1 LDLHP
6 ARGQWDQWAGGSGPV
21 WNKAIWPCRGATET
35 EDFGRGWAMIP
46 FCLLLFAKGILLL
59 LFDRNYSVLLSDD
72 LGGLDFVVFK
82 NSACLRHNSL

>member
-1 LDLHP
+1 
-6 ARGQWDQWAGGSGPV
+6 
-21 WNKAIWPCRGATET
+21 
-35 EDFGRGWAMIP
+35 MIP